1 MIPENMTA
9 EFFGF
14 FSVFNKVGPFFGP
27 MLFGLV
33 KQATGNTRLAIL
45 FLVVFFILG
54 FFALLTVKVGKG
66 REEAEAFTSS

>member
-1 MIPENMTA
+1 MIPAGMTA

-33 KQATGNTRLAIL
+33 NDLTGSSRMAIL
-45 FLVVFFILG
+45 FLIVFFILG
-54 FFALLTVKVGKG
+54 IVVLLTVRGEKG
-66 REEAEAFTSS
+66 RQEAKAFIDA